1 MADIN
6 SARHNKSAD
15 TFALAKSSAISLHN
29 SHSSVE
35 NPLIEGLG
43 ILQKML
49 GKDIS
54 GDPKGTKWGY
64 RSGPNIV
71 KAIDAIKEVFPGIEE
86 IPVSTLYAL
95 TAFIHMS
102 QNRIPSGNR
111 GHERL
116 VEFISRVKQSDA
128 KLSDLNSWVTVLKYD
143 SSNNYGTYGA
153 AALMRKWNEVFK
165 MANKGKKMKGFYKF
179 VNWTDLEID
188 IISRAII
195 PFARDE
201 SLYK

>member
-1 MADIN
+1 MTQDKNSATISKYDKFLQDLADIN

-71 KAIDAIKEVFPGIEE
+71 KAIDAIKEVFPRHRRNTGINA
-86 IPVSTLYAL
+86 ICTDCLYSHVSK
-95 TAFIHMS
+95 
-102 QNRIPSGNR
+102 QNSIR
-111 GHERL
+111 
-116 VEFISRVKQSDA
+116 
-128 KLSDLNSWVTVLKYD
+128 
-143 SSNNYGTYGA
+143 
-153 AALMRKWNEVFK
+153 
-165 MANKGKKMKGFYKF
+165 
-179 VNWTDLEID
+179 
-188 IISRAII
+188 
-195 PFARDE
+195 
-201 SLYK
+201 